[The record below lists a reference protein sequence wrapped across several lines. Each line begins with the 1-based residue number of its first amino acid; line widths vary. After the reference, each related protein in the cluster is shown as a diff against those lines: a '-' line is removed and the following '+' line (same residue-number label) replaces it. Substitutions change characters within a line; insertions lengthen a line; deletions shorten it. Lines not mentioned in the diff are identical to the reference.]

1 MVEKPN
7 VLIVDDREENLIAM
21 EALLSE
27 LDVCIHTA
35 RSGNNA
41 LSMMLDH
48 HYALVLMDVQMPEM
62 DGFETA
68 ELMRAKRNTQHVPI
82 IFVTAISHEQKYIFK
97 GYELGA
103 VDYLFKPIDPTVLK
117 SKVKVFIELDRQ
129 KRLLREQADHLKLV
143 NANLDRMNR
152 DFQREIQERKEVE
165 KALENA
171 INRTVSLAEEAKS
184 ANEMKS
190 TFLANMSHE
199 IRTPMNGIIGLSS
212 LMMDTPLDNLQR
224 EYIESIHLSGE
235 SLLDILNDILDF
247 SKVEAGK
254 IELEDHDFHLENLI
268 EEVVAVMTARSLNKN
283 VEIAYLIDP
292 SVHDYI
298 RADSTRIRQ
307 VLINFISNAIKFT
320 EKGHVLVNVSTLSQD
335 KNAKTILKFSVQDT
349 GIGIPHDKK
358 HRLFTAFSQVD
369 ASTTR
374 KFGGTGL
381 GLAISKRFTEL
392 MGGGIGFESELGRGS
407 CFWFTVPVV
416 EQNEAVPLAQESTEF
431 KDCRIIAVE
440 GNAFGRMILH
450 ARLKSLSCVSTIVST
465 ASELWTQ
472 MENAAKNKTPYTI
485 AMMDVQIP
493 DKDCAQLVATI
504 RNHPEFKDTKLV
516 MLAPIVRK
524 DYLSRFAAI
533 GFDAYLSKPLKRS
546 QLANCLSEVVNPGKK
561 TRAPATQATLAFHT
575 AKRPYVLLA
584 EDNLVNQKVA
594 AGIFRKLGCQIEIVS
609 NGQEAVDKLK
619 DNTFDI
625 VMMDIQMPVMDGYE
639 ATAIIRNHNSNVCNH
654 AIPIIAMTAHAF
666 KSDLEKCLASGM
678 NDYVT
683 KPVTPKSLTDALEKW
698 LPKASTDQQPNADL
712 QKKESDAKQ
721 HDSSQIWDEAG
732 MLERL
737 MDDKELVTSI
747 LDEFLSDMP
756 RQIETLRSYLDACDV
771 AGAKRQTHTIK
782 GSAANVGAQTLY
794 AVAAEM
800 EQAGRAGNLEGMTTR
815 MNTLSAAYE
824 TFKQYVGGRKEAFTK
839 SSRASDKEN
848 AT

>member
-1 MVEKPN
+1 MERALFP
-7 VLIVDDREENLIAM
+7 DRAVWM
-21 EALLSE
+21 QTSSSE
-27 LDVCIHTA
+27 
-35 RSGNNA
+35 SNA
-41 LSMMLDH
+41 SMMLDH
-48 HYALVLMDVQMPEM
+48 HYALVLMDVQMTEM

-103 VDYLFKPIDPTVLK
+103 VDYLFKPIDPIVLK

-129 KRLLREQADHLKLV
+129 KRLLREQADHLKFV

-335 KNAKTILKFSVQDT
+335 KNTKTILKFSVQDT

-392 MGGGIGFESELGRGS
+392 MGGGIGFESELGKGS

-416 EQNEAVPLAQESTEF
+416 EQNDVTPLA
-431 KDCRIIAVE
+431 
-440 GNAFGRMILH
+440 
-450 ARLKSLSCVSTIVST
+450 
-465 ASELWTQ
+465 
-472 MENAAKNKTPYTI
+472 
-485 AMMDVQIP
+485 
-493 DKDCAQLVATI
+493 
-504 RNHPEFKDTKLV
+504 
-516 MLAPIVRK
+516 
-524 DYLSRFAAI
+524 
-533 GFDAYLSKPLKRS
+533 
-546 QLANCLSEVVNPGKK
+546 
-561 TRAPATQATLAFHT
+561 
-575 AKRPYVLLA
+575 
-584 EDNLVNQKVA
+584 
-594 AGIFRKLGCQIEIVS
+594 
-609 NGQEAVDKLK
+609 
-619 DNTFDI
+619 
-625 VMMDIQMPVMDGYE
+625 
-639 ATAIIRNHNSNVCNH
+639 
-654 AIPIIAMTAHAF
+654 
-666 KSDLEKCLASGM
+666 
-678 NDYVT
+678 
-683 KPVTPKSLTDALEKW
+683 
-698 LPKASTDQQPNADL
+698 
-712 QKKESDAKQ
+712 
-721 HDSSQIWDEAG
+721 
-732 MLERL
+732 
-737 MDDKELVTSI
+737 
-747 LDEFLSDMP
+747 
-756 RQIETLRSYLDACDV
+756 
-771 AGAKRQTHTIK
+771 
-782 GSAANVGAQTLY
+782 
-794 AVAAEM
+794 
-800 EQAGRAGNLEGMTTR
+800 
-815 MNTLSAAYE
+815 
-824 TFKQYVGGRKEAFTK
+824 
-839 SSRASDKEN
+839 
-848 AT
+848 

>member
-103 VDYLFKPIDPTVLK
+103 VDYLFKPIDPIVLK

-129 KRLLREQADHLKLV
+129 KRLLREQADHLKFV

-199 IRTPMNGIIGLSS
+199 IRTPMNGIIGLST

-335 KNAKTILKFSVQDT
+335 KNTKTILKFSVQDT

-392 MGGGIGFESELGRGS
+392 MGGGIGFESELGKGS

-416 EQNEAVPLAQESTEF
+416 EQNDVTPLAQDPAEF
-431 KDCRIIAVE
+431 KGSRIIAVE
-440 GNAFGRMILH
+440 SNAFGRMILH
-450 ARLKSLSCVSTIVST
+450 ARLKSLSCESTIVST
-465 ASELWTQ
+465 ASELWSQ
-472 MENAAKNKTPYTI
+472 MEHAAKNKTPYTI
-485 AMMDVQIP
+485 AVMDVQIP
-493 DKDCAQLVATI
+493 DRDCANLVAAI
-504 RNHPEFKDTKLV
+504 RNHPDFKDTKLV

-546 QLANCLSEVVNPGKK
+546 QLANCLSEVINPGKK
-561 TRAPATQATLAFHT
+561 TRAPATQTTLAFHT
-575 AKRPYVLLA
+575 AKRPNVLLV

-609 NGQEAVDKLK
+609 NGQEAVDTLK

-639 ATAIIRNHNSNVCNH
+639 ATAIIRNRTTNVRNH

-683 KPVTPKSLTDALEKW
+683 KPVTPKSLADALEKW
-698 LPKASTDQQPNADL
+698 LPKASADQPARADF
-712 QKKESDAKQ
+712 QKKEVDAKQ
-721 HDSSQIWDEAG
+721 HASPQIWDEAG

-737 MDDKELVTSI
+737 MDDKELVASI
-747 LDEFLSDMP
+747 LDEFLSDIP
-756 RQIETLRSYLDACDV
+756 RQIETLRSHLDAGDV
-771 AGAKRQTHTIK
+771 AGAKRQAHTIK

-794 AVAAEM
+794 AIAAEM

-815 MNTLSAAYE
+815 MNTLSSAYE
-824 TFKQYVGGRKEAFTK
+824 TFKQYKGYRKEAFTK
-839 SSRASDKEN
+839 SSRASDKET

>member
-1 MVEKPN
+1 MAEKPN

-21 EALLSE
+21 EALISE
-27 LDVCIHTA
+27 LDVRIHTA
-35 RSGNNA
+35 RSGNSA

-48 HYALVLMDVQMPEM
+48 PYALVLMDVQMPEM

-103 VDYLFKPIDPTVLK
+103 VDYLFKPIDPTILK
-117 SKVKVFIELDRQ
+117 SKVRVFIELDRQ
-129 KRLLREQADHLKLV
+129 KRLLREQADHLKAV
-143 NANLDRMNR
+143 NTNLDRMNR

-190 TFLANMSHE
+190 SFLANMSHE

-224 EYIESIHLSGE
+224 EYIEAIHFSGE

-254 IELEDHDFHLENLI
+254 IELEYHDFHLETLI
-268 EEVVAVMTARSLNKN
+268 EEVVAVMTTRSLNKN

-292 SVHDYI
+292 DVHDYI

-320 EKGHVLVNVSTLSQD
+320 EKGHVLVSVSTLTEND
-335 KNAKTILKFSVQDT
+335 KRILKFSVLDT

-392 MGGGIGFESELGRGS
+392 MGGGIGFESELGKGS
-407 CFWFTVPVV
+407 CFWFTVPVTDQH
-416 EQNEAVPLAQESTEF
+416 ETAPLADNTADF
-431 KDCRIIAVE
+431 KDSRIIAVE
-440 GNAFGRMILH
+440 STTFGRMILK
-450 ARLKSLSCVSTIVST
+450 ARLASLSCASTIVST
-465 ASELWTQ
+465 ADELWAHL
-472 MENAAKNKTPYTI
+472 ERAAKNKTPYTI
-485 AMMDVQIP
+485 AVLDMQIP
-493 DKDCAQLVATI
+493 DRDCTTLVQDI
-504 RNHPEFKDTKLV
+504 RNNPDFKDTKLV
-516 MLAPIVRK
+516 MLAPIIRK
-524 DYLSRFAAI
+524 DYLSRFASI
-533 GFDAYLSKPLKRS
+533 GFNAYLSKPVKRS
-546 QLANCLSEVVNPGKK
+546 QLVHCLSDVINPGRK
-561 TRAPATQATLAFHT
+561 AGVPATKIATT
-575 AKRPYVLLA
+575 AYTARRPRVLLA
-584 EDNLVNQKVA
+584 EDNAVNQKVA
-594 AGIFRKLGCQIEIVS
+594 AGIFRKLGCQIDIVA
-609 NGQEAVDKLK
+609 NGQEAVDTL
-619 DNTFDI
+619 NEHTFDI

-639 ATAIIRNHNSNVCNH
+639 ATAIIRNGNARICNPT
-654 AIPIIAMTAHAF
+654 IPVIAMTAHAF

-683 KPVTPKSLTDALEKW
+683 KPVTPKSLADVLKKW
-698 LPKASTDQQPNADL
+698 LPAATNGQPSAADF
-712 QKKESDAKQ
+712 QEKETSAE
-721 HDSSQIWDEAG
+721 SLPSPAIWDEAG
-732 MLERL
+732 MFERL
-737 MDDKELVTSI
+737 MDDKELVAMI

-756 RQIETLRSYLDACDV
+756 RQIEALGQALA
-771 AGAKRQTHTIK
+771 AGDSARAQRQAHTIK
-782 GSAANVGAQTLY
+782 GAAANVGGQTICTI
-794 AVAAEM
+794 ATEM
-800 EQAGRAGNLEGMTTR
+800 EQAGRSGDLEGLALR
-815 MNTLSAAYE
+815 METLSAAYDV
-824 TFKQYVGGRKEAFTK
+824 FKQHTAYRKEGFAK
-839 SSRASDKEN
+839 GSSESGKEN
-848 AT
+848 VT